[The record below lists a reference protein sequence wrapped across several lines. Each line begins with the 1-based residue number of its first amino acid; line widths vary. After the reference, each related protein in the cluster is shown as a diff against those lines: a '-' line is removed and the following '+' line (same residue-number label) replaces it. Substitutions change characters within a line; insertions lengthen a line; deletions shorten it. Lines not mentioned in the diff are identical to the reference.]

1 MGEKCHRKKGGYG
14 RDTFATCET
23 KKREGGE
30 ERKVAHVTNRRHPCE
45 SGRAEE

>member
-23 KKREGGE
+23 KKREGGGKE
-30 ERKVAHVTNRRHPCE
+30 GSSRDQSSSPV
-45 SGRAEE
+45 